1 MCVFFRIKTKWYLL
15 MESPQNH
22 IWGPALWTLLHSSAE
37 RIGLQQLKR
46 LPQEE
51 SRIWINVLSSLR
63 YSLPCPLCKKHF
75 TAYFSNNPIV
85 HVEKDSIRE
94 WLFQLHE
101 RVNQQTSKPYTITI
115 DALPEIY
122 GIPFQYTVYS
132 KTVSSHMILAMRKG
146 WCSREDV
153 QRTIRCMEELRRF
166 YDFF

>member
-1 MCVFFRIKTKWYLL
+1 

-22 IWGPALWTLLHSSAE
+22 LWGPALWTLLHSSAE
-37 RIGLQQLKR
+37 RIGSQLLKR

-51 SRIWINVLSSLR
+51 SRIWTNVLSSLR

-75 TAYFSNNPIV
+75 TAYFSSHPLLPIERDAV
-85 HVEKDSIRE
+85 RA

-101 RVNQQTSKPYTITI
+101 RVNQQTSKPLTITI
-115 DALPEIY
+115 DTLPELY

-132 KTVSSHMILAMRKG
+132 KTVSNHMLLAVRKG
-146 WCSREDV
+146 ICSREDV
-153 QRTIRCMEELRRF
+153 QRTIRFMEELRRF